1 MSSFDIAYFIKA
13 GKELGLEAKALRE
26 WAEQQLHDHKAD
38 VREKAELAKIEHERE
53 LEKAELAEK
62 QHERELELIKE
73 KAKLV
78 NLDKKEASSKSHD
91 TPRHRF
97 PNFNDK
103 TDDLDAFFQA
113 FEYQAKLLNIDQSSE
128 LKSYLLSSL
137 SGKARDIFNS
147 LPFETDYKATKK
159 VLLNKFNFTPN
170 FYRRKFFNTCPFKEE
185 NVSCYIHR
193 LSMYFDRWISLSETA
208 QDFNSLRELI
218 VKHTFLSSCN
228 VKLSQFLLEKDLKKI
243 DDLVTESERFLSAH
257 ESETLCKS
265 EPFPLIAN
273 FSAKERGRKLHNAH
287 SVEPDRH
294 ATNDHYRSRSVD
306 NSKSSHP
313 RSFNDQSFMHKN
325 MNGKPGTKYVHNY
338 KNPRKLAKNNI
349 RCYKCSGFGHV
360 ASSCSSEFTTSFSSV
375 FNWRE
380 RKDFPLNKPE
390 SLNAFSSLCSSN
402 EHHIYNGLLGQENP
416 KPIRVLRDTGSM
428 VHAIH
433 KDYVQDHEYLSDSI
447 TLITFGG
454 NKEIFPLARIYV
466 NTPFI
471 KGFIIACVIEN
482 YPSNQKLYDVLIG
495 NGTTPCSKQIC
506 LPTPD
511 VIESWDIDHKHF
523 FNHDCDVNVCTDDI
537 ESVNVTDTIDVQV
550 PIPLLHSNQV
560 TTRAQAKVT
569 DPTMSSNQKLLNFD
583 ISDEEFGA
591 LQKND
596 PSLQR
601 YFKHTIS
608 DDKVKDNL
616 NHKRDSF
623 VLRNGKLVRLS
634 KSKNDII
641 TQLVVPTILRNRILS
656 LSHDTPI
663 CAHGGRNKTY
673 FVLSQSFFWPGMYR
687 DVKTFCKSC
696 DTCQRTTQKGRNVKA
711 PLQTPDSNNPRI
723 CLRPFEKIAIDIIGE
738 LPMSKHKNRFILT
751 VIDYATRW
759 TEAIPLKN
767 CDTITISE
775 ALCTIFAR
783 FGFPREI
790 LSDNGPAFTSNVM
803 DQVMCTLGIKHT
815 FSTPYHPQTNGL
827 CERVNATIKA
837 NLRKAAFGSIE
848 NWDRLLP
855 ITLFNIRSSP
865 QETTKYTPFE
875 LLYGFTPQ
883 TLHSL
888 IKDSWLGGDNEFD
901 KPLEQYVMD
910 LRARILKTCAEA
922 DNATLFQQNKSKE
935 RYDKSSNMRSLKV
948 GDQVL
953 LLLSK
958 FNGKMEKQWQGPHD
972 VIEVVSPVNYKI
984 NVNGKQRTFHINML
998 QKYCTRPETL
1008 DVDNDVYANVG
1019 IICDDIED
1027 NQLTNIELP
1036 PMKCNE
1042 TVRDVKIN
1050 PELNNSDST
1059 SIKQLLYKY
1068 DHVFSDLPGTTDCVE
1083 HHIELTNDKP
1093 IKLRP
1098 YPLPL
1103 LSHATVAEEVENMLK
1118 MNIIQESN
1126 SPYAA
1131 PIVLVKKKDGKNRFC
1146 IDYRKLNS
1154 ITVRNATPIPDQDL
1168 MFSKL
1173 HIAKFFTKIDLTKGY
1188 WQVKMAKDS
1197 QKYTAFTTENGLY
1210 EFIKMPFGLTNCPAT
1225 FHKLMYKLLHH
1236 RLDCLYFFDDVVIFH
1251 NNINDHVEA
1260 LDEIL
1265 NIFSINGLTIRPTK
1279 TEIAYNTVPFLGFL
1293 VGQGNLQ
1300 PIDENV
1306 NKILTIVVPQTKKHV
1321 RSIIGLVN
1329 FYSKFIP
1336 HLATLLAPLS
1346 NLIVKERPDKVKWT
1360 DECQKSINMIQ
1371 NIINNNPVLILP
1383 NMDKTFY
1390 VQTDASNI
1398 GIGAALLQSQDD
1410 TLRPCMYVSRKLL
1423 AREGNYATVEKECL
1437 AVVWALSKLSRFLLG
1452 SSFYIMTDHKALQ
1465 FLRSAKSKNSRIFRW
1480 SLTLENFDYK
1490 IMYLP
1495 GNQNVLAD
1503 FLSRN
1508 FSV

>member
-1 MSSFDIAYFIKA
+1 
-13 GKELGLEAKALRE
+13 
-26 WAEQQLHDHKAD
+26 
-38 VREKAELAKIEHERE
+38 
-53 LEKAELAEK
+53 
-62 QHERELELIKE
+62 
-73 KAKLV
+73 
-78 NLDKKEASSKSHD
+78 
-91 TPRHRF
+91 
-97 PNFNDK
+97 
-103 TDDLDAFFQA
+103 
-113 FEYQAKLLNIDQSSE
+113 
-128 LKSYLLSSL
+128 
-137 SGKARDIFNS
+137 
-147 LPFETDYKATKK
+147 
-159 VLLNKFNFTPN
+159 
-170 FYRRKFFNTCPFKEE
+170 
-185 NVSCYIHR
+185 
-193 LSMYFDRWISLSETA
+193 
-208 QDFNSLRELI
+208 
-218 VKHTFLSSCN
+218 
-228 VKLSQFLLEKDLKKI
+228 
-243 DDLVTESERFLSAH
+243 
-257 ESETLCKS
+257 
-265 EPFPLIAN
+265 
-273 FSAKERGRKLHNAH
+273 
-287 SVEPDRH
+287 
-294 ATNDHYRSRSVD
+294 
-306 NSKSSHP
+306 
-313 RSFNDQSFMHKN
+313 
-325 MNGKPGTKYVHNY
+325 
-338 KNPRKLAKNNI
+338 
-349 RCYKCSGFGHV
+349 
-360 ASSCSSEFTTSFSSV
+360 
-375 FNWRE
+375 
-380 RKDFPLNKPE
+380 
-390 SLNAFSSLCSSN
+390 
-402 EHHIYNGLLGQENP
+402 
-416 KPIRVLRDTGSM
+416 
-428 VHAIH
+428 
-433 KDYVQDHEYLSDSI
+433 
-447 TLITFGG
+447 
-454 NKEIFPLARIYV
+454 
-466 NTPFI
+466 
-471 KGFIIACVIEN
+471 
-482 YPSNQKLYDVLIG
+482 
-495 NGTTPCSKQIC
+495 
-506 LPTPD
+506 
-511 VIESWDIDHKHF
+511 
-523 FNHDCDVNVCTDDI
+523 
-537 ESVNVTDTIDVQV
+537 
-550 PIPLLHSNQV
+550 
-560 TTRAQAKVT
+560 
-569 DPTMSSNQKLLNFD
+569 
-583 ISDEEFGA
+583 
-591 LQKND
+591 
-596 PSLQR
+596 
-601 YFKHTIS
+601 
-608 DDKVKDNL
+608 
-616 NHKRDSF
+616 
-623 VLRNGKLVRLS
+623 
-634 KSKNDII
+634 
-641 TQLVVPTILRNRILS
+641 
-656 LSHDTPI
+656 
-663 CAHGGRNKTY
+663 
-673 FVLSQSFFWPGMYR
+673 
-687 DVKTFCKSC
+687 
-696 DTCQRTTQKGRNVKA
+696 
-711 PLQTPDSNNPRI
+711 
-723 CLRPFEKIAIDIIGE
+723 
-738 LPMSKHKNRFILT
+738 
-751 VIDYATRW
+751 
-759 TEAIPLKN
+759 
-767 CDTITISE
+767 
-775 ALCTIFAR
+775 
-783 FGFPREI
+783 
-790 LSDNGPAFTSNVM
+790 
-803 DQVMCTLGIKHT
+803 
-815 FSTPYHPQTNGL
+815 
-827 CERVNATIKA
+827 
-837 NLRKAAFGSIE
+837 
-848 NWDRLLP
+848 
-855 ITLFNIRSSP
+855 
-865 QETTKYTPFE
+865 
-875 LLYGFTPQ
+875 
-883 TLHSL
+883 
-888 IKDSWLGGDNEFD
+888 
-901 KPLEQYVMD
+901 
-910 LRARILKTCAEA
+910 
-922 DNATLFQQNKSKE
+922 
-935 RYDKSSNMRSLKV
+935 
-948 GDQVL
+948 
-953 LLLSK
+953 
-958 FNGKMEKQWQGPHD
+958 
-972 VIEVVSPVNYKI
+972 
-984 NVNGKQRTFHINML
+984 ML